1 MVLVKQD
8 IVSSVI
14 THSCLFE
21 IPRVTANRA
30 IVIIIIIIII
40 TSFYLCDVL
49 MLVSI

>member
-1 MVLVKQD
+1 MVLVMQD
-8 IVSSVI
+8 TISSVI

-21 IPRVTANRA
+21 RPRVTANR
-30 IVIIIIIIII
+30 VIIIII